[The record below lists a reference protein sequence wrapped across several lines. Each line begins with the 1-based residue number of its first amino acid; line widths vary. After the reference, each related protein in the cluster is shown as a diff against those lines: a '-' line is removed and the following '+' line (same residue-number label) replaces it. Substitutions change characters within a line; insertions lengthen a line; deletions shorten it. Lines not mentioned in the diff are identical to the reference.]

1 MKAKTRQERHS
12 MALWEEVS
20 AASETELKEE
30 DGGDRDL
37 LRSVDHYIVSCGNVC
52 LLCTEHNCDF

>member
-1 MKAKTRQERHS
+1 MKAKTMQERHS

-30 DGGDRDL
+30 DGVKGI
-37 LRSVDHYIVSCGNVC
+37 YC
-52 LLCTEHNCDF
+52 EA